1 MIKDGNKQQFVS
13 KVEFECKTEFRGR
26 RSKLKEKISALMD
39 GDLAIED
46 AEYLM
51 KAVKTDGEVAGSWST
66 YHLIGDVMR
75 GNNVLRHDMTAS
87 IMREIAK
94 QPTVLAPK
102 ASLNVNKPMIWS
114 VAASFAALFFVGM
127 VVLNQ
132 QSQEANLV
140 PIEIAQNVP
149 SEYLL
154 AHQSMSPSNAAYFIQ
169 PAAFVQDK

>member
-1 MIKDGNKQQFVS
+1 MIKDGS
-13 KVEFECKTEFRGR
+13 KTEFRSR
-26 RSKLKEKISALMD
+26 RNQLKEKISALMD
-39 GDLAIED
+39 GDLALED

-51 KAVKTDGEVAGSWST
+51 TAVKANGEVAESWST

-75 GNNVLRHDMTAS
+75 GNNLLRHDMTAN

-94 QPTVLAPK
+94 QPTVLSPK
-102 ASLNVNKPMIWS
+102 ASLNINQPMIWS
-114 VAASFAALFFVGM
+114 VAASVAAVFFVGM

-132 QSQEANLV
+132 QSQEANLA
-140 PIEIAQNVP
+140 PIEIAKNVP